1 MKGVTTLPD
10 RRVISSP
17 QRFKKKHG
25 LNVEQSR
32 KRPCQH
38 LSHFFPNYLPEKKSW
53 GTSKNFEKKN
63 VLYEKGDEIT
73 QFDCIYIYIFPFALS
88 RGEGL
93 INGTDTVSQMLLILS
108 FYRTNNRTYAG

>member
-17 QRFKKKHG
+17 QRLKKKHG

-73 QFDCIYIYIFPFALS
+73 RFDGSCWCHTFRIAMAV
-88 RGEGL
+88 GE
-93 INGTDTVSQMLLILS
+93 IRQC
-108 FYRTNNRTYAG
+108 